1 MKRKFF
7 SALLC
12 AMISFCLIV
21 SSAACAPEE
30 NKEPDDGGPPIVTPQ
45 PDDDKDNETP
55 GEDPDGEGDPSG
67 EGPGEDETPEEEPPS
82 ESGLTFELHSDGY
95 TCYVSGIG
103 TCTDTEIVIPD
114 THNGSPVVNIG
125 GHAFS
130 GSDIKSI
137 VIPDSVVGIGEGAF
151 SGCTSLT
158 DVTLGAK
165 TQTIKAQAFQG
176 CTNLT
181 NINIPES
188 VTTIGEGAFSGCD
201 KLEQTE
207 NGVHYIAGWVID

>member
-67 EGPGEDETPEEEPPS
+67 EGPGEDETPDEEPPS

-114 THNGSPVVNIG
+114 YYNGLPVTNIG
-125 GHAFS
+125 GSAFKGS
-130 GSDIKSI
+130 VKVSFCNHEFFETPRSTRTGAGSDFRWQA
-137 VIPDSVVGIGEGAF
+137 DSWP
-151 SGCTSLT
+151 CTCHPCGSL
-158 DVTLGAK
+158 
-165 TQTIKAQAFQG
+165 
-176 CTNLT
+176 
-181 NINIPES
+181 
-188 VTTIGEGAFSGCD
+188 
-201 KLEQTE
+201 
-207 NGVHYIAGWVID
+207 